1 MVYLY
6 KCGNKEC
13 KAYEN
18 VIEVNKP
25 MREVSNEETCNVCSS
40 TLIRVYTAPSVSTS
54 DGFKK

>member
-13 KAYEN
+13 KAYGN
-18 VIEVNKP
+18 AIEVNKP
-25 MREVSNEETCNVCSS
+25 MREVSNGETCKVCSS
-40 TLIRVYTAPSVSTS
+40 TLIRVYTAPSVSTG